1 MLVLSFAL
9 GILLM
14 AGYSLF
20 LIMRV
25 WIPHKRGAVVAED
38 ALFWMVASMG
48 IFTLLFLL
56 NEGALR
62 FYSLGSTALGM
73 GLTYGLMGKRVTT
86 FAEKC
91 KSKWKKVLHKS

>member
-1 MLVLSFAL
+1 MT
-9 GILLM
+9 
-14 AGYSLF
+14 GYSLF

-62 FYSLGSTALGM
+62 FYSLGM
-73 GLTYGLMGKRVTT
+73 GLTYGLMGKKVTT
-86 FAEKC
+86 FAENC